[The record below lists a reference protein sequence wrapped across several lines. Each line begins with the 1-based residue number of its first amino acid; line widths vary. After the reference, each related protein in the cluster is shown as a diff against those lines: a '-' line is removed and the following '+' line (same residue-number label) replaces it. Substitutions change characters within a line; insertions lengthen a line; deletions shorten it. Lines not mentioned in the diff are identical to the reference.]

1 MAKLHPGLYAAL
13 LTKSLQ
19 KLLEP
24 RDFENVIDLEKTEAP
39 AFLSNKLRQLIQRS
53 LESIEG
59 DDAIQQQV
67 LLFNKVLT
75 EVEKWDPQVD
85 DDKLLDDKC
94 KLLEAI
100 LRTGQNEKPAA
111 PVTSLVQSSLFTGSR
126 NGPQLF
132 NELIAEMESADRLD
146 ILVSFILNSGFRL
159 LRKGFDILQDRKVP
173 VRIITTT
180 YLGAT
185 QLEAIEGL
193 AKYSNVQL
201 KISFDKKHTRLH
213 AKAYYFHRNSGFST
227 AYVGSSNMSD
237 PAMKEGLE
245 SVSYTHLTLPTS
257 P

>member
-24 RDFENVIDLEKTEAP
+24 RDFENVIELEKTEAP

-59 DDAIQQQV
+59 DDAVQQQV
-67 LLFNKVLT
+67 LLFNKVLS
-75 EVEKWDPQVD
+75 EVGKWDPQVD

-94 KLLEAI
+94 RLLEAI
-100 LRTGQNEKPAA
+100 LRTGQNEKPVA
-111 PVTSLVQSSLFTGSR
+111 PVTSLVHSSLFTGSR

-173 VRIITTT
+173 IRIITTT

-227 AYVGSSNMSD
+227 AYVGSSSMAD
-237 PAMKEGLE
+237 PTMREG
-245 SVSYTHLTLPTS
+245 
-257 P
+257 